1 MWIVLEENYR
11 LLFVLTDL
19 ILPLIV
25 GYYLHKSHIITDK
38 INYLLIKFNILGIC
52 TFSAL
57 FSFWA
62 LPLNMDS
69 LILLPFG
76 SLFVIVP
83 GIVGYLT
90 FAKRY
95 KNMLSQGSYIMS
107 VMLSNV
113 GTLGGVCCFIIYSD
127 VGFAYSQIIAS
138 CQNFLLVVL
147 CFPLAQYYYNKH
159 ISAFSNEFRSTSI
172 LKKFLSWNQI
182 SVVGIVL
189 GLYLNAAGVQRTE
202 TLTHIFHFLVHFG
215 AWIALIPVGYLINF
229 SKIRYYYFKVFDIVL
244 VRFLIVPLAI
254 YMTALLFFTDKVL
267 LNSLLIC
274 AMAPTAINAVLTAK
288 LYRLNV
294 NLPVASFVSTTALF
308 LLVIFPIMFFIIR

>member
-1 MWIVLEENYR
+1 MLEDNYR

-25 GYYLHKSHIITDK
+25 GYFLHKNHLITDR
-38 INYLLIKFNILGIC
+38 INYFIIKFNILGIC
-52 TFSAL
+52 TLTSL

-62 LPLNMDS
+62 LPLNWDV

-83 GIVGYLT
+83 GVVGYLT

-113 GTLGGVCCFIIYSD
+113 GTLGGVCAFILYSD

-147 CFPLAQYYYNKH
+147 CFPLAQYYYNRH
-159 ISAFSNEFRSTSI
+159 ISAFSTELKKTSI
-172 LKKFLSWNQI
+172 LKKFVSWNQI
-182 SVVGIVL
+182 SVVGICI
-189 GLYLNAAGVQRTE
+189 GLFLNARGVERPE
-202 TLTHIFHFLVHFG
+202 VLTNFFHFLVHFG
-215 AWIALIPVGYLINF
+215 AWVALVPVGFLINF
-229 SKIRYYYFKVFDIVL
+229 SKIRHYYFKVFDIVI
-244 VRFLIVPLAI
+244 VRFLIVPASI
-254 YMTALLFFTDKVL
+254 YITAHIFFTDRVL

-274 AMAPTAINAVLTAK
+274 AIAPTAINAVLTAK
-288 LYRLNV
+288 LYKLNV

-308 LLVIFPIMFFIIR
+308 LVVIFPIVFFILK

>member
-1 MWIVLEENYR
+1 MLEDNYR

-25 GYYLHKSHIITDK
+25 GYFLHKNHIITDR
-38 INYLLIKFNILGIC
+38 INYFIIKFNILGIC
-52 TFSAL
+52 TLTAL

-62 LPLNMDS
+62 LPLNWDV

-90 FAKRY
+90 FARRY
-95 KNMLSQGSYIMS
+95 RNMLSQGSYIMS

-113 GTLGGVCCFIIYSD
+113 GTLGGVCAFILYSD

-147 CFPLAQYYYNKH
+147 CFPLAQYYYNRH
-159 ISAFSNEFRSTSI
+159 ISAFSTELKKTSI
-172 LKKFLSWNQI
+172 LKKFVSWNQI
-182 SVVGIVL
+182 SVVGICI
-189 GLYLNAAGVQRTE
+189 GLYLNARGFERPEA
-202 TLTHIFHFLVHFG
+202 LTTFFHFLVHFG
-215 AWIALIPVGYLINF
+215 AWVALVPVGFLINF
-229 SKIRYYYFKVFDIVL
+229 SKIRHYYFKVFDIVI
-244 VRFLIVPLAI
+244 VRFLIVPASI
-254 YMTALLFFTDKVL
+254 YITAHIFFTDSVL

-274 AMAPTAINAVLTAK
+274 ALAPTAINAVLTAK
-288 LYRLNV
+288 IYKLNV

-308 LLVIFPIMFFIIR
+308 LVVIFPVVFFIIK

>member
-1 MWIVLEENYR
+1 VLEDNYR

-25 GYYLHKSHIITDK
+25 GYFLHKNHLITDR
-38 INYLLIKFNILGIC
+38 INYFIIKFNILGIC
-52 TFSAL
+52 TLTSL

-62 LPLNMDS
+62 LPLNWDV

-83 GIVGYLT
+83 GVVGYLT

-113 GTLGGVCCFIIYSD
+113 GTLGGVCAFILYSD

-147 CFPLAQYYYNKH
+147 CFPLAQYYYNRH
-159 ISAFSNEFRSTSI
+159 ISAFSTELKKTSI
-172 LKKFLSWNQI
+172 LKKFVSWNQI
-182 SVVGIVL
+182 SVVGICI
-189 GLYLNAAGVQRTE
+189 GLFLNAREVERPE
-202 TLTHIFHFLVHFG
+202 VLTNFFHFLVHFG
-215 AWIALIPVGYLINF
+215 AWVALVPVGYLINF
-229 SKIRYYYFKVFDIVL
+229 SKIRHYYFKVFDIVI
-244 VRFLIVPLAI
+244 VRFLIVPASI
-254 YMTALLFFTDKVL
+254 YITAHFFFTDRVL

-274 AMAPTAINAVLTAK
+274 AIAPTAINAVLTAK
-288 LYRLNV
+288 LYKLNV

-308 LLVIFPIMFFIIR
+308 LVVIFPIVFFILK